1 MFKLKQRSELISI
14 LPMLIA
20 VDSVRGLAAQSAKK
34 ILSVDVFTTQLLS
47 LTTLHRI
54 FTSRR
59 GDKTGISTRSSSHAK
74 QAQYLAYF
82 KTLIIG
88 AAHRI
93 KMSFG

>member
-20 VDSVRGLAAQSAKK
+20 VDSVRGLAPQSAKK
-34 ILSVDVFTTQLLS
+34 ILSVDVFTTQ
-47 LTTLHRI
+47 LHRI

-74 QAQYLAYF
+74 QAHYLAYF

-88 AAHRI
+88 AAQRI